1 MHTSLAQA
9 DAADPNVARLAEKL
23 AGARLPAGVKLR
35 LWNGFS
41 LNLGS
46 DKPACTL
53 QVHTPAGLRALL
65 FRPNSL
71 KLGEAYIYGDCD
83 VTGNL
88 RDVFPIA
95 DELSGGKASFLDRI
109 RAAGFL
115 LRHACKTGNTEHA
128 AKLRGDRASPSRT

>member
-1 MHTSLAQA
+1 MQTTLAEV
-9 DAADPNVARLAEKL
+9 DAIDPHLAKLAEKL
-23 AGARLPAGVKLR
+23 ANAQLPTGVKLR

-41 LNLGS
+41 LNLGG
-46 DKPACTL
+46 DRPACTL

-88 RDVFPIA
+88 RDVFSIA
-95 DELSGGKASFLDRI
+95 DELIGGKA
-109 RAAGFL
+109 GFFD
-115 LRHACKTGNTEHA
+115 K
-128 AKLRGDRASPSRT
+128 